1 MEYQIEDSLRFFG
14 SSLPKE
20 EQDRLKEFMTIKNKI
35 VKNQMDRKMLQEKK
49 AKELLKKNRIS
60 NKRDNLMRKDWWRI
74 GQINRKKKLVGN
86 NKKEKT
92 IWKTSETNIN
102 WISSLPGT
110 IIGSSAFQQSVN
122 S

>member
-35 VKNQMDRKMLQEKK
+35 DKNQMDRKMLQEKK

-60 NKRDNLMRKDWWRI
+60 NLANMYSIYLRI
-74 GQINRKKKLVGN
+74 HHIFRMIQNMNCNPSLNRESGVFFLSPDRRVFFPFFLN
-86 NKKEKT
+86 
-92 IWKTSETNIN
+92 
-102 WISSLPGT
+102 
-110 IIGSSAFQQSVN
+110 A
-122 S
+122 

>member
-49 AKELLKKNRIS
+49 AKELL
-60 NKRDNLMRKDWWRI
+60 RKI
-74 GQINRKKKLVGN
+74 EFQINV
-86 NKKEKT
+86 T
-92 IWKTSETNIN
+92 IWCVKIDEE
-102 WISSLPGT
+102 
-110 IIGSSAFQQSVN
+110 
-122 S
+122 